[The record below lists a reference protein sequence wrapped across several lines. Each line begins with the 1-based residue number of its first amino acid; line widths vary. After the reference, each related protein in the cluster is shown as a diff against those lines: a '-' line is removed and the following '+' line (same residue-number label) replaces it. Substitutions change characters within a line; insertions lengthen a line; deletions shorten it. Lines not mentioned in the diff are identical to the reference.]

1 MLFDGKRNR
10 ILTKVVAIIAICAFL
25 GFGLVAGGLAVSGG
39 CGSNDPAQQA
49 IDDARTLVNNATAE
63 EKAALAALKTSPK
76 SGQAKRDLAAA
87 RADLAS
93 AQGQL
98 AGALAS
104 LNQTDPA
111 AVTAAEAAVGLS
123 PNDLNAVQTL
133 ATIAI
138 AQGQAQSALSALA
151 KYTNRHPNDAQA
163 FLLWGQVAEQAGQIS
178 QAILAYERFLQLA
191 PEDTLAPDVRAHLK
205 DLAKQQ
211 AKTKTG

>member
-1 MLFDGKRNR
+1 MLFDGKRNK

-39 CGSNDPAQQA
+39 CGANDPAHQA
-49 IDDARTLVNNATAE
+49 IDDARTLVNYATAQ
-63 EKAALAALKTSPK
+63 EKAAVAALKTSPK
-76 SGQAKRDLAAA
+76 SGQARKDLAAA

-98 AGALAS
+98 ASALAA
-104 LNQTDPA
+104 LNQSDPQ

-138 AQGQAQSALSALA
+138 AQGQAQSALAALA
-151 KYTNRHPNDAQA
+151 KYTTRHPNDAQA
-163 FLLWGQVAEQAGQIS
+163 FLLWGQVAEQAGQIP
-178 QAILAYERFLQLA
+178 QAILAYQRFVQLA
-191 PEDTLAPDVRAHLK
+191 PDDTLAPDVRTHLK

-211 AKTKTG
+211 AAAKKG